1 MCEQCTYS
9 DALSAFLCISHTEIS
24 CCISKAACDFGIL
37 LRLPHHGK
45 LAWGQHS
52 HFQKLGNE
60 RHDPKLRTLIRTL
73 IYSLSSVSKA
83 VGWRGRCGGVRASE
97 RAGEGDCGIQMF
109 CLTRGNSVPANRSSN
124 PLSSFIKCNLP
135 CVIELSN
142 AGESRGRGGG
152 GATGRD
158 SGDTRP

>member
-24 CCISKAACDFGIL
+24 WCIGKAARDFGIL
-37 LRLPHHGK
+37 LRLRHHGK

-52 HFQKLGNE
+52 PFQKLGNE

-73 IYSLSSVSKA
+73 IYSLSSVSEA
-83 VGWRGRCGGVRASE
+83 VGRVEGGGGCE

>member
-1 MCEQCTYS
+1 M
-9 DALSAFLCISHTEIS
+9 LSEIS
-24 CCISKAACDFGIL
+24 ERGGWFGGEQAA
-37 LRLPHHGK
+37 
-45 LAWGQHS
+45 
-52 HFQKLGNE
+52 
-60 RHDPKLRTLIRTL
+60 
-73 IYSLSSVSKA
+73 
-83 VGWRGRCGGVRASE
+83 
-97 RAGEGDCGIQMF
+97 EGDCGIQMF

>member
-1 MCEQCTYS
+1 MIAH
-9 DALSAFLCISHTEIS
+9 ALKAAPCAHIPAEIS
-24 CCISKAACDFGIL
+24 EG
-37 LRLPHHGK
+37 
-45 LAWGQHS
+45 
-52 HFQKLGNE
+52 E
-60 RHDPKLRTLIRTL
+60 R
-73 IYSLSSVSKA
+73 
-83 VGWRGRCGGVRASE
+83 E
-97 RAGEGDCGIQMF
+97 RERVGDCGIQMF

-142 AGESRGRGGG
+142 AGESGERGGE